1 MDYEVV
7 FGGNGEDEDLL
18 MKSMDYSDEA
28 TADFKES
35 FKSGEDGPAKAKKK
49 MMVFSTLSGLGA
61 LAVFGLLVT
70 AVIVAYV
77 ACKRRQSKENNTIVA
92 NEDGISTNTRET
104 TDGGSIN
111 NEAFQNY

>member
-49 MMVFSTLSGLGA
+49 MMVLSTLSGLGA

-70 AVIVAYV
+70 AIVVACV
-77 ACKRRQSKENNTIVA
+77 ACKRRQSKKNNAIVD
-92 NEDGISTNTRET
+92 NEDGISTNTQET
-104 TDGGSIN
+104 TDGGGIN
-111 NEAFQNY
+111 NKAFQNN

>member
-1 MDYEVV
+1 
-7 FGGNGEDEDLL
+7 
-18 MKSMDYSDEA
+18 
-28 TADFKES
+28 
-35 FKSGEDGPAKAKKK
+35 

>member
-18 MKSMDYSDEA
+18 MNSMDYSDEA

-49 MMVFSTLSGLGA
+49 MVVFSTLTCLVA
-61 LAVFGLLVT
+61 LAVLGLLVT
-70 AVIVAYV
+70 AVIVACI
-77 ACKRRQSKENNTIVA
+77 ACKRRQSKAEAIVT
-92 NEDGISTNTRET
+92 NEDGFSTNTQET
-104 TDGGSIN
+104 TDGGGIN
-111 NEAFQNY
+111 NEAFQNN